1 MIWVLT
7 AEMLLDRRVRRE
19 VVPKARSTGRGG
31 NRGGERGQESW
42 VDSLPL
48 RQTDLLCPGTFFLL
62 ITEDDMRRCG
72 YLRIKSPP
80 SPEVQGA
87 SWVMMGA
94 KWRDSTR
101 LPDK

>member
-1 MIWVLT
+1 
-7 AEMLLDRRVRRE
+7 MLLDRRVRRE

-48 RQTDLLCPGTFFLL
+48 RQTDFLCPGTFFLL

-80 SPEVQGA
+80 SPEVQGPLKA
-87 SWVMMGA
+87 ITCSPVQSSSL
-94 KWRDSTR
+94 DIE
-101 LPDK
+101 PF